1 MKRMRKI
8 AAVLLA
14 LALMLSL
21 AACGSFET
29 RMAKAARKMEKLQSW
44 RMDMDMDME
53 MSMGLLGESVD
64 LDIAVAGTAD
74 INSDPL
80 KMKMDMNM
88 QVMGEA
94 LNILSYYEQDG
105 DDYMAYVSPDG
116 GNSWAKQSVD
126 GDQLP
131 VQDVD
136 MSDYTMLLKLASRFE
151 KTGTE
156 TVKGAEATVFSG
168 VIEGE
173 EIGEAVEL
181 SGVLSALGSA
191 LNMDLDDLDE
201 SSTGAIPTTIAIDN
215 KSGMIVKFTM
225 DMTEIMQNL
234 LPAMLDE
241 MMAEIARESGLEGFD
256 LGALGFTLDIGRVMV
271 SEVLYDFDA
280 VDAIEIPEAA
290 RSAEELGDIAA

>member
-136 MSDYTMLLKLASRFE
+136 MSD
-151 KTGTE
+151 
-156 TVKGAEATVFSG
+156 
-168 VIEGE
+168 
-173 EIGEAVEL
+173 
-181 SGVLSALGSA
+181 
-191 LNMDLDDLDE
+191 
-201 SSTGAIPTTIAIDN
+201 
-215 KSGMIVKFTM
+215 
-225 DMTEIMQNL
+225 
-234 LPAMLDE
+234 
-241 MMAEIARESGLEGFD
+241 
-256 LGALGFTLDIGRVMV
+256 
-271 SEVLYDFDA
+271 
-280 VDAIEIPEAA
+280 
-290 RSAEELGDIAA
+290 